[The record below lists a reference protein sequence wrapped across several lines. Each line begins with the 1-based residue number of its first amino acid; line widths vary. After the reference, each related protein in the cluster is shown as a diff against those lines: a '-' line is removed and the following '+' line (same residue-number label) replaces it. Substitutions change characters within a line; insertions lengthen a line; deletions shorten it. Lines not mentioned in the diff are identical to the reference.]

1 MYHFQSLY
9 SQIILKVFNNLYF
22 TFNANIILSQLK
34 QKNSIRSFVS
44 RKLHS

>member
-34 QKNSIRSFVS
+34 QKTKKFY
-44 RKLHS
+44 KKFCK